1 MIYLRSIYTGQ
12 CYAMDFLPKFGGYEI
27 ITEAEYIAYRKK
39 MGL

>member
-12 CYAMDFLPKFGGYEI
+12 CYAVDFLPKFGGYEV
-27 ITEAEYIAYRKK
+27 ITEAEYIAYCKK